1 MKPPKQNTH
10 GTDGCAPEGGGRAVG
25 RAIRQGQ
32 LRNLVAELFGELAAQ
47 KICNERKQEASEMRM
62 RAV

>member
-1 MKPPKQNTH
+1 M
-10 GTDGCAPEGGGRAVG
+10 DGCAPEGGCRDVG

-32 LRNLVAELFGELAAQ
+32 IRNLVAEVTGELAAQ
-47 KICNERKQEASEMRM
+47 KTCNERKQEASEMRM